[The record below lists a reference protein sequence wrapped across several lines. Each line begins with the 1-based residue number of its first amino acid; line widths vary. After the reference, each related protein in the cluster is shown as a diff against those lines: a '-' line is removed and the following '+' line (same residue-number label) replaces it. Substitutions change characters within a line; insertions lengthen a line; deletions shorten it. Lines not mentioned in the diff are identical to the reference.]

1 MEDTVRK
8 CLRGVAVLALGVQLG
23 GCNGIGAPVLV
34 ASGEVGPAIAEDAR
48 PDEALAGAKEAF
60 RTRNFGISEEK
71 FRRLVEQQSGNA
83 EAWLGLAASYDELR
97 RFDLADR
104 AYQQVAKLSGES
116 VPLRNNRGYSYLMR
130 GDQKRARQEF
140 LAARAMEPRNPYV
153 LNNLAMLE
161 GTNRKSR

>member
-1 MEDTVRK
+1 MREF
-8 CLRGVAVLALGVQLG
+8 LRGFVAIALCGLLG
-23 GCNGIGAPVLV
+23 GCNGIAAPELV
-34 ASGEVGPAIAEDAR
+34 ASGVAATGSIGSAEVL

-116 VPLRNNRGYSYLMR
+116 VALRNNRGYSYLMR
-130 GDQKRARQEF
+130 GDRQRARQEF
-140 LAARAMEPRNPYV
+140 LAARAIEPANPYV
-153 LNNLAMLE
+153 LNNLAALE
-161 GTNRKSR
+161 QENRRRR